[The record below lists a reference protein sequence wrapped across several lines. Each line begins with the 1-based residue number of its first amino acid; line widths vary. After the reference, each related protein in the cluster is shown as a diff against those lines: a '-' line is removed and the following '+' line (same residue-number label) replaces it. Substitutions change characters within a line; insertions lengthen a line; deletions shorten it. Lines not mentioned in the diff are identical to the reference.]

1 MQKAACGASRAPL
14 TRSEPSYGNGVAAV
28 AVFVG
33 IFGVWA
39 GWHWKLMHRSW
50 QDMNRIRARA
60 KGDIPELKAIRAH
73 HTSKALVFAVIVV
86 VLLIA
91 VIH

>member
-1 MQKAACGASRAPL
+1 
-14 TRSEPSYGNGVAAV
+14 VAAV
-28 AVFVG
+28 AFFVG
-33 IFGVWA
+33 AFCVVV

-50 QDMNRIRARA
+50 QDIRQVREQA
-60 KGDIPELKAIRAH
+60 KGKIPALKAARSH
-73 HTSKALVFAVIVV
+73 HTSKALVFALIVG

>member
-1 MQKAACGASRAPL
+1 M
-14 TRSEPSYGNGVAAV
+14 AV
-28 AVFVG
+28 
-33 IFGVWA
+33 

-50 QDMNRIRARA
+50 QDVRKVRRVA
-60 KGDIPELKAIRAH
+60 KGDIPTLKSLRSH
-73 HTSKALVFAVIVV
+73 HTSKALVFAIFVA

>member
-1 MQKAACGASRAPL
+1 MGALAI
-14 TRSEPSYGNGVAAV
+14 
-28 AVFVG
+28 FVG
-33 IFGVWA
+33 AFSVVV

-50 QDMNRIRARA
+50 QDISQVREQA
-60 KGDIPELKAIRAH
+60 KGKIPALKAARSH
-73 HTSKALVFAVIVV
+73 HTSKAMVFALIVA